1 MKSKVWLTFPFTYFQ
16 STSGPHHKKVGS
28 ESLKAV
34 DVESNLSN
42 GRHDDQENENENG
55 NENEN
60 ENENEIEYRKSQ
72 NKEGETETVDIN
84 VSKGIISYK
93 YGRLFF
99 LLC

>member
-1 MKSKVWLTFPFTYFQ
+1 MKSKAWLTFPFTYFQ

-42 GRHDDQENENENG
+42 GRHDDQENENG
-55 NENEN
+55 KENEN

-84 VSKGIISYK
+84 VTKGIISYK